1 MRPRVLSLAIL
12 NIRST
17 FSFNLPSRK
26 ELKQPKTLAK
36 TVGIGIGILL
46 LFADFTLIFVMNSQ
60 AMYSGFKPVGL
71 EDMMLLY
78 TATTAALLVF
88 VFSFT
93 MALSLFSASAVDSG
107 FLVLPFKP
115 HELLAA
121 KMALVYFTNLLI
133 GIFVLM
139 VSAIVYGVN
148 EHPPLLFY
156 LYSLLSSLALPL
168 IPLAISYLVLIP
180 LMNTSGLFRNKN
192 FIIYL
197 GGFLG
202 IGMALAFNLYIQGTM
217 TRLQDPSFAMAFA
230 SPDSFLSRLGRAWIP
245 SLLVWK
251 ALSQAGNFTGFLAL
265 AGNFAL
271 GALVVGAV
279 VFLLGKPYL
288 RSIQI
293 FGESSFSRGRKRKRA
308 QDGREYE
315 EIKAPL
321 ASLLAREIRLMNR
334 EPIFFINGPFIVILL
349 PVFMGIAFFAQR
361 SSLKG
366 MFSALEPLLG
376 GPAGYLIPAALG
388 GFLGS
393 STSIACTAV
402 SRDAKTLSWIKAL
415 PVSAFEYFAAKLLH
429 AEIFS
434 VFGAVVG
441 CAASW
446 LVLGTGAAD
455 LALGF
460 ILALLFSTAFNM
472 GGLWLDTANPRLRW
486 DNPVA
491 AMKQNPNAV
500 IVILAAMGILAALGF
515 LTFNVSLPRNVYA
528 LVYGLVFSGCILLWV
543 LRYPKFAEKR
553 YARFE

>member
-1 MRPRVLSLAIL
+1 MKSRVLSLAIL

-17 FSFNLPSRK
+17 FSISLPTRK
-26 ELKQPKTLAK
+26 ELKQPKTLIK
-36 TVGIGIGILL
+36 TIAIGIGILFL
-46 LFADFTLIFVMNSQ
+46 IAEFAFIFVMNSQ
-60 AMYSGFKPVGL
+60 AMYGAFKPAGL

-78 TATTAALLVF
+78 TSISAALIVF

-115 HELLAA
+115 HELLLA
-121 KMALVYFTNLLI
+121 KMSLVYFTNALI
-133 GIFVLM
+133 GVFMMM
-139 VSAIVYGVN
+139 VSAVVYGLH
-148 EHPPLLFY
+148 EGPPVFFY
-156 LYSLLSSLALPL
+156 LYALLSSLALPL
-168 IPLAISYLVLIP
+168 IPLAVSYLVLIP
-180 LMNTSGLFRNKN
+180 MMNVSSLFRNKN

-197 GGFLG
+197 GGFVG
-202 IGMALAFNLYIQGTM
+202 IGLALAFNLYIQGTM
-217 TRLQDPSFAMAFA
+217 TKLQDASFAAEFTA
-230 SPDSFLSRLGRAWIP
+230 PDSFLSRLGRAWIP
-245 SLLVWK
+245 SLLAWK
-251 ALSQAGNFTGFLAL
+251 SLSRAGDFIGFASLL
-265 AGNFAL
+265 GNFAL
-271 GALVVGAV
+271 GFAVLALVV
-279 VFLLGKPYL
+279 FFLGKPYL

-293 FGESSFSRGRKRKRA
+293 FGETSFSKGKRRKNGGSEEYGRR
-308 QDGREYE
+308 QTP
-315 EIKAPL
+315 I

-349 PVFMGIAFFAQR
+349 PVFMGIAFLSQR
-361 SSLKG
+361 SSIEG
-366 MFSALEPLLG
+366 MFSALEPLLA
-376 GPAGYLIPAALG
+376 GPVAYLIPAALG

-402 SRDAKTLSWIKAL
+402 SRDAKMLPWIKAL
-415 PVSAFEYFAAKLLH
+415 PVSSFEYFVAKLLH

-441 CAASW
+441 CVASRI
-446 LVLGTGAAD
+446 VLGVGAVD

-486 DNPVA
+486 DNPIA

-500 IVILAAMGILAALGF
+500 IVILAAMGLLAALGAF
-515 LTFNVSLPRNVYA
+515 TFYVSLPRNFYA
-528 LVYGLVFSGCILLWV
+528 LIYGIVFLAIIMFWLL
-543 LRYPKFAEKR
+543 RFPAFAEKR

>member
-1 MRPRVLSLAIL
+1 MKPRVLSLAIL

-17 FSFNLPSRK
+17 FSLNLPSRK
-26 ELKQPKTLAK
+26 DLKQPKTLIK
-36 TVGIGIGILL
+36 TIAIGIGILL
-46 LFADFTLIFVMNSQ
+46 LAADFAFIFVMNSQ
-60 AMYSGFKPVGL
+60 AMYKAFKPAGL

-78 TATTAALLVF
+78 TAISAALIVF

-93 MALSLFSASAVDSG
+93 MALSLFSASGVDSG

-115 HELLAA
+115 QELLAA
-121 KMALVYFTNLLI
+121 KMSLVYFTNLLVGVFI
-133 GIFVLM
+133 LM

-148 EHPPLLFY
+148 EGPPVLFY
-156 LYSLLSSLALPL
+156 LYALLSSLALPL

-180 LMNTSGLFRNKN
+180 MMNASSLFRNKN

-197 GGFLG
+197 GGFVGVGL
-202 IGMALAFNLYIQGTM
+202 ALAFNFYIQGTM
-217 TRLQDPSFAMAFA
+217 TKLQDASFATAFA
-230 SPDSFLSRLGRAWIP
+230 SPDSFLSRLGKAWIP

-251 ALSQAGNFTGFLAL
+251 SLSRAGDFFGLAALL
-265 AGNFAL
+265 GNFAL
-271 GALVVGAV
+271 GFTILAIV
-279 VFLLGKPYL
+279 VFFLGKPYL

-293 FGESSFSRGRKRKRA
+293 FGETSFSKGKRRRNGSTK
-308 QDGREYE
+308 EYGNSQ
-315 EIKAPL
+315 API

-349 PVFMGIAFFAQR
+349 PVFMGIAFLAQR
-361 SSLKG
+361 SSIEGMLEALK
-366 MFSALEPLLG
+366 PLLA
-376 GPAGYLIPAALG
+376 GPVAYLIPAALG

-415 PVSAFEYFAAKLLH
+415 PVRPFEYFAAKLLH
-429 AEIFS
+429 AELFS

-441 CAASW
+441 CVTSGI
-446 LVLGTGAAD
+446 VLGLGAMD

-460 ILALLFSTAFNM
+460 ILAFLFSTASNM
-472 GGLWLDTANPRLRW
+472 GGLWLDTAYPRLHW

-500 IVILAAMGILAALGF
+500 IVILAAMGLLAALGVF
-515 LTFNVSLPRNVYA
+515 TFYVSLPRNLYA
-528 LVYGLVFSGCILLWV
+528 LIYGIIFSAIIAFWL